1 MQTMTTRQENLE
13 NKIVTLEEAIRR
25 RGIWLNTGQ
34 KVTFTNGC
42 FDILHKG
49 HVTYLAQAADL
60 ANRVIVGL
68 NTDASVK
75 RQGKAADRP
84 INDQDARAI
93 VLASLGVVDLVV
105 LFDENTPLE
114 LIKALQP
121 DIVAKGADYDANERN
136 PESKTYIVGAD
147 VMDQIGGEVI
157 AIPLVDG
164 FSTTNLIEKIKG

>member
-1 MQTMTTRQENLE
+1 MQIMTTRQENLQ

-25 RGIWLNTGQ
+25 RGIWRNTGL

-42 FDILHKG
+42 FDILHRG
-49 HVTYLAQAADL
+49 HVTYLTQAADL

-75 RQGKAADRP
+75 RQGKGTDRP
-84 INDQDARAI
+84 INDEESRAV

-105 LFDENTPLE
+105 LFDDNTPLE

-121 DIVAKGADYDANERN
+121 DIVAKGADYDAEERN
-136 PESKTYIVGAD
+136 PDSKSYIVGAD
-147 VMDQIGGEVI
+147 VMDKTGGKVV